1 MANFILVNNEKIS
14 IFTPSI
20 ITHYTVN
27 SPCTLFILFCQISPY
42 VIITWMSYSAHK
54 SLPDCS
60 IWVTKLLLIIVVRVV
75 SKPSL
80 TRKLASHFSSW
91 IVQQLE
97 VEVCIHLKW
106 QVTFHFFEG
115 FIPYDTYSHSFP
127 FLNCCATLYMY
138 AWNWCGCIIRSVQ
151 VLSQLLDSLG
161 SLENLTGSI
170 VNYQKFRCHNT
181 LTCIS
186 FSSAH
191 GWNWSFIHV
200 LDESIQIEEGKRKRN
215 LKRTSFTIM
224 HRAFIS
230 SWVTFS
236 CCLTA
241 WHMYFLL

>member
-1 MANFILVNNEKIS
+1 
-14 IFTPSI
+14 
-20 ITHYTVN
+20 
-27 SPCTLFILFCQISPY
+27 
-42 VIITWMSYSAHK
+42 MSYGAHK
-54 SLPDCS
+54 SLPDCC

-75 SKPSL
+75 WKPSL

-161 SLENLTGSI
+161 SLENLTGLLSI
-170 VNYQKFRCHNT
+170 IKSLDVTTHSHAFH
-181 LTCIS
+181 L
-186 FSSAH
+186 A
-191 GWNWSFIHV
+191 V
-200 LDESIQIEEGKRKRN
+200 LMVETG
-215 LKRTSFTIM
+215 
-224 HRAFIS
+224 
-230 SWVTFS
+230 
-236 CCLTA
+236 
-241 WHMYFLL
+241 LLYM